1 MICFSAECDYLKDP
15 DGGCV
20 VTTGNKPGD
29 KAFYFCDDGF
39 TLDGEKKRKCE
50 DGKWDGTKPTCL
62 SKFQIIKYTCTL

>member
-1 MICFSAECDYLKDP
+1 M
-15 DGGCV
+15 
-20 VTTGNKPGD
+20 TTGNKPGD